1 MSAWAQTLTG
11 RALDFAE
18 PVIAREHL
26 FGEVAHGLATVNRY
40 AGQLALPL
48 SVAQHSVM
56 MADAAFDETN
66 DPELAAFCLLHDAHE
81 AYFGDWPNPAQ
92 AAVGEAMMRQAVTAG
107 VSTIAAE
114 ALRQRFKRGVA
125 EVKATLDRAV
135 IEAAGLS
142 FVRFQMRGPEVHEFD
157 VRMLRTER
165 DALMARA
172 PRPWVAVVESARRLV
187 VRSNPRLK
195 CWAWPEA
202 EDRFRSSLARLCP
215 LTEPAALTA

>member
-1 MSAWAQTLTG
+1 MTAWAQTLTG

-18 PVIAREHL
+18 PTIAREHL

-40 AGQLALPL
+40 AGQLAMPL

-56 MADAAFDETN
+56 MAEAAFDET
-66 DPELAAFCLLHDAHE
+66 DDVELAAFCLLHDAHE
-81 AYFGDWPNPAQ
+81 AYFGDWPSPAQ
-92 AAVGEAMMRQAVTAG
+92 EAVGEAMARQAVSAG
-107 VSTIAAE
+107 INALAAE
-114 ALRQRFKRGVA
+114 ALRIRHRRGIA

-135 IEAAGLS
+135 MEAAGLS
-142 FVRFQMRGPEVHEFD
+142 YTRFQMRGAEVHEFD

-165 DALMARA
+165 DALM
-172 PRPWVAVVESARRLV
+172 PRPPRAWAAVIEGARRLV
-187 VRSNPRLK
+187 VRSNPRFK

-202 EDRFRSSLARLCP
+202 EDRFRGALARLCP